1 MMKAMRVIR
10 YGDPEVM
17 IPEEIPP
24 PKPGEGQ
31 ALVRL
36 QAVGVNFI
44 DIYQRMGLY
53 PVPLPFTP
61 GNEGAGIV
69 QQAGPEV
76 TEVAVGDHVAYAGVS
91 GSYAEF
97 AVVPSWRLVRIP
109 KGVDPETAAAVMLQG
124 MTAQYL
130 SHDTY
135 PLKPGD
141 ACLVH
146 AAAGGVGLLL
156 VQMAKRRGAR
166 VFGTVSTP
174 EKARLAREAGADDV
188 ILYTEND
195 FETEVR
201 RITGGQGVQVV
212 YDSVGQATFEK
223 SLNCL
228 SPRGYLVLY
237 GQSSGPVPS
246 FDPQVLNARG
256 GLFLTRPSLG
266 HYTRDRQEL
275 LSRADQVF
283 GWVAD
288 GTLKVRIGG
297 AYPLEEAGEAHRKLA
312 GRQTTGKI
320 LLLP

>member
-1 MMKAMRVIR
+1 
-10 YGDPEVM
+10 
-17 IPEEIPP
+17 
-24 PKPGEGQ
+24 
-31 ALVRL
+31 
-36 QAVGVNFI
+36 
-44 DIYQRMGLY
+44 
-53 PVPLPFTP
+53 
-61 GNEGAGIV
+61 
-69 QQAGPEV
+69 
-76 TEVAVGDHVAYAGVS
+76 
-91 GSYAEF
+91 
-97 AVVPSWRLVRIP
+97 
-109 KGVDPETAAAVMLQG
+109 
-124 MTAQYL
+124 
-130 SHDTY
+130 
-135 PLKPGD
+135 
-141 ACLVH
+141 
-146 AAAGGVGLLL
+146 
-156 VQMAKRRGAR
+156 MAKRRGAR

-266 HYTRDRQEL
+266 HYTRNRQEL
-275 LSRADQVF
+275 LSRAEQVL
-283 GWVAD
+283 GWVAE

-297 AYPLEEAGEAHRKLA
+297 TYPLEEAGEAHRMLA
-312 GRQTTGKI
+312 GRQTMGKI